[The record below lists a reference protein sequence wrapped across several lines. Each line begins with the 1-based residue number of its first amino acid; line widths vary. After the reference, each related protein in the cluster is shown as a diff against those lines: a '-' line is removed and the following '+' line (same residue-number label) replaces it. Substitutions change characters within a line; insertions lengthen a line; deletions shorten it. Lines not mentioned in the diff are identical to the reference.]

1 MSLGI
6 IGTTGVRHTVMQKKS
21 LSKTNPYLKNPAE
34 RRAMLY
40 TSVVTSSA
48 IEGIHLPR
56 IIDEQSTTWAVAL
69 PPAKS
74 HKTSKKKKSAITVHE
89 SSASYRSR
97 R

>member
-1 MSLGI
+1 
-6 IGTTGVRHTVMQKKS
+6 MQKKS

-48 IEGIHLPR
+48 IEGIHLPKA
-56 IIDEQSTTWAVAL
+56 IDNQDAAWTVAL
-69 PPAKS
+69 SPANT
-74 HKTSKKKKSAITVHE
+74 HKTNKKKKSAVTVHE
-89 SSASYRSR
+89 SEASYRSR

>member
-1 MSLGI
+1 
-6 IGTTGVRHTVMQKKS
+6 MQKKS
-21 LSKTNPYLKNPAE
+21 LSKTNPYLRNPAE

-40 TSVVTSSA
+40 NSVVTSSA

-56 IIDEQSTTWAVAL
+56 IIDEQNTTWAAAL

-74 HKTSKKKKSAITVHE
+74 GKTNKKKKSAVTVHE
-89 SSASYRSR
+89 SAASYRSR

>member
-1 MSLGI
+1 M
-6 IGTTGVRHTVMQKKS
+6 VRRLLMQKKS

-48 IEGIHLPR
+48 IEGIHFPKV
-56 IIDEQSTTWAVAL
+56 IDDQNAAWAVAL
-69 PPAKS
+69 SPAKS
-74 HKTSKKKKSAITVHE
+74 RKTNNKKKSAVTVHE
-89 SSASYRSR
+89 SAASYRSR

>member
-1 MSLGI
+1 
-6 IGTTGVRHTVMQKKS
+6 MQKKS

-34 RRAMLY
+34 RKAMLY

-56 IIDEQSTTWAVAL
+56 IIDEQSTPWAVAL
-69 PPAKS
+69 APTKS
-74 HKTSKKKKSAITVHE
+74 QQKNKKKKSALTVHE
-89 SSASYRSR
+89 SAASYRSR

>member
-1 MSLGI
+1 
-6 IGTTGVRHTVMQKKS
+6 MQKKS

-40 TSVVTSSA
+40 ASVVTSSA

-56 IIDEQSTTWAVAL
+56 IIDEQNTTWAVAL

-74 HKTSKKKKSAITVHE
+74 RKTNKKKKSEVTVHE
-89 SSASYRSR
+89 SAASYRSR